1 MKQFNIGQVD
11 MTQSNQYSM
20 QSHNNDNDDLNNLL
34 KNMQVND
41 TMENLSDNATMIFE
55 KQKKV
60 YIPIF

>member
-1 MKQFNIGQVD
+1 
-11 MTQSNQYSM
+11 M

-41 TMENLSDNATMIFE
+41 TVQNLSDNATMIFE